1 LLSTIN
7 RVLVIPSAVFVSVL
21 FGPGYGSGRE
31 MVEFVSKHGPWGGIL
46 AIIVIAVTFGIL
58 LSLSFEIARK
68 FRSYNYQDLIAVL
81 LGRGW
86 FVYQVAILI
95 GIVITLSICASAA
108 GTVME
113 DRFGFPALAGS
124 LLLLFLV
131 IALNYQGRAVVE
143 KSMAISVTA
152 LLLLLI
158 FLLEQT
164 FTGHWDAITRSFS
177 SGQLEGSDWFRSGLT
192 YGVVNGGFIPLLIYC
207 ARDIR
212 TRAEAFTG
220 GFFAGFIG
228 VLPAA
233 AFHLMFMAVY
243 PEVIDQRLPTYW
255 MIEKVTPPLVLD
267 TFVIVLFVLIVQTG
281 VGMLQGLIEQ
291 MDHYLELRNRSM
303 SPKAHAA
310 IAAAVTLVSMAL
322 GSMGIVA
329 LVARGYTFLSVVLLL
344 TFTLPLLTRGIYKI
358 WFEPG
363 PRSPDLPKSSSPSR

>member
-1 LLSTIN
+1 MFATFN

-31 MVEFVSKHGPWGGIL
+31 MVEFVSKHGPWGGLLSITII
-46 AIIVIAVTFGIL
+46 AITFGIL

-68 FRSYNYQDLIAVL
+68 FRSYNYQDLIAIL

-86 FVYQVAILI
+86 FLYQIAILI
-95 GIVITLSICASAA
+95 GIMITLSICASAA
-108 GTVME
+108 GTMVE
-113 DRFGFPALAGS
+113 DRFGIPALGGS
-124 LLLLFLV
+124 LLLLLL
-131 IALNYQGRAVVE
+131 IIILNYQGREIVE
-143 KSMAISVTA
+143 KSMAISVAA

-158 FLLEQT
+158 FLLQQT
-164 FTGHWDAITRSFS
+164 FTGHWGTISAPFAADQWQGTEW
-177 SGQLEGSDWFRSGLT
+177 LRSGLT
-192 YGVVNGGFIPLLIYC
+192 YGVVNAGFIPLLIYC

-212 TRAEAFTG
+212 TRGEAFTG
-220 GFFAGFIG
+220 GFFAGFVG
-228 VLPAA
+228 VLPAV

-267 TFVIVLFVLIVQTG
+267 IFVIVLFVLIVQTG

-291 MDHYLELRNRSM
+291 MDHYLALRGRTM
-303 SPKAHAA
+303 SAKAHAA
-310 IAAAVTLVSMAL
+310 VAAAVTLVSMAL

-344 TFTLPLLTRGIYKI
+344 TFTLPILTRGVYRI
-358 WFEPG
+358 WFEPDPG
-363 PRSPDLPKSSSPSR
+363 PPTRS